1 MDTPAV
7 GTAAEPGDNDVLTVS
22 MVGDYFEEEEVENED
37 VGYIPRSKLSL
48 IRSGQGLQLESC
60 WNFVSLAF

>member
-7 GTAAEPGDNDVLTVS
+7 GIAAEPGHNDVLTAS

-37 VGYIPRSKLSL
+37 EGYIPRSKLSL
-48 IRSGQGLQLESC
+48 IRSG
-60 WNFVSLAF
+60 